1 MSILAE
7 VQDSVKAAMKA
18 GDKQKVAALRM
29 VVCELQN
36 EAKRTRTDLDEGAEL
51 AVLRR
56 ELKKR
61 QESMEAFRAGGRED
75 LAVFEEYAAGLIE
88 GLLPKQM
95 NESELPPLSIASSP
109 RPVLLPRATWA
120 KSCLP
125 SWPKGGRGWTARW
138 LPGWSRSV
146 YPREGRAR
154 PNYGGVA
161 EGQRGEAA

>member
-1 MSILAE
+1 MSVLAD
-7 VQDSVKAAMKA
+7 VQDSVKEAMKA

-36 EAKRTRTDLDEGAEL
+36 EAKRTRADLDEGAEL

-88 GLLPKQM
+88 GLLPQQM
-95 NESELPPLSIASSP
+95 SEADLSALID
-109 RPVLLPRATWA
+109 RV
-120 KSCLP
+120 
-125 SWPKGGRGWTARW
+125 
-138 LPGWSRSV
+138 
-146 YPREGRAR
+146 
-154 PNYGGVA
+154 VA
-161 EGQRGEAA
+161 ETGATSARDMGKVMSAVMAQGGAMVDGKTASRLVKERLSS